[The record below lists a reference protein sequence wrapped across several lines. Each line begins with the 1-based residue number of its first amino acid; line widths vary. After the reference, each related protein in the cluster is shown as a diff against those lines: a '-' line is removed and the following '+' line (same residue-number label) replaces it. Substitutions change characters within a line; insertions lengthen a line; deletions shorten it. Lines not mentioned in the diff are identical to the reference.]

1 MSTVEKF
8 LFKNIELQCC
18 SNTVNQY
25 IYLYIYIFIFF
36 SRQLFAG
43 NFECLQETISLCMCL
58 CLIIYIIVSLLIWKQ
73 THPPVLMS
81 YFVLLL
87 SLTQWVKIYVG
98 IWWSHAIFSVWQGK
112 NLLLLYWVQFS
123 CLMDCAFPTEAI
135 YGKPSQTGRV
145 TLFALE
151 NDCQLNMTFLSQL
164 GRDVE
169 LARKQSNH
177 TLVNAKERKRNKH
190 YYNEQ
195 TINIQVSGLRF
206 QNRIKILN

>member
-1 MSTVEKF
+1 
-8 LFKNIELQCC
+8 
-18 SNTVNQY
+18 
-25 IYLYIYIFIFF
+25 
-36 SRQLFAG
+36 
-43 NFECLQETISLCMCL
+43 
-58 CLIIYIIVSLLIWKQ
+58 
-73 THPPVLMS
+73 
-81 YFVLLL
+81 
-87 SLTQWVKIYVG
+87 
-98 IWWSHAIFSVWQGK
+98 
-112 NLLLLYWVQFS
+112 
-123 CLMDCAFPTEAI
+123 MDWAFPTEAV
-135 YGKPSQTGRV
+135 YGKPSQSGRV